1 MKAMRKRIMWFAIL
15 LLAIFNKIAAE
26 DRVYVSDFSISPGE
40 TRQISVMLDNEDAYV
55 GFQFDVYLP
64 EGFTITSCSKSDRI
78 PDGTTVLGNQRTDD
92 TGSFYRV
99 IGASLAG
106 NAITGTSGAIATLT
120 VTANASV
127 ALNDYTGYLR
137 NIKVSKANGTGLT
150 KDQET
155 FTITVKSPEPYAA
168 LSSDNKTLTFYYDS
182 QKQTRSGMSIGPF
195 ASGSNISWY
204 SQRTSIT
211 TVVFDAS
218 FANYTNLTSTAY
230 WFIGCHNL
238 TTITGIAN
246 LKTDNVTSMVSM
258 FSNCVNLHWVD
269 VSGFNTSNVT
279 DMSNMFMNCSKL
291 ESVDVTHF
299 NTAKVTNMSGMFYGC
314 TDLSGLDVSGF
325 DTGNVTTMKEMFHD
339 CSSLST
345 LDISNFN
352 TAKVTTMLGMFFGC
366 SHLRALEF
374 GNNFVT
380 SKVQSMSQMFA
391 GCKYLETL
399 DLSNFDTSN
408 VLGMYNMFESC
419 WGLTSLDLSTFNT
432 ANLLDMSAMFY
443 DCANLKSINL
453 SSFNTA
459 KVTNMAA
466 MFYECP
472 DLTKLDLKNFN
483 TAKVKEM
490 ARMFYNCTSLT
501 TIDVGS
507 EWSTASVT
515 DSGENMFSGC
525 TNLKGV
531 SGTTYDA
538 SHIDK
543 EYARIDE
550 GTANPGY
557 LTGPIPEP
565 YAVLTDNDDDVTT
578 DNGTVKGKTLT
589 FYYDTNRGE
598 DGMSMPSGSTPTWVN
613 DQRITNVEFDS
624 SFKKCSLTTTKDLF
638 LNLSNLKEIK
648 GIENLKTDNV
658 TDMSWMFCNC
668 FDLTSIDV
676 SYFNTS
682 NVTNMNAMF
691 AGCSSLQSL
700 DVSKFNTENVTD
712 MSTMFMGCTALG
724 VLDVSHFNTSNVKDM
739 TFMFIDCKALTSL
752 DVTNFKTDNVTIMHG
767 MFSRCFG
774 LTNIDVSNFK
784 TGKVTNMEEMF
795 EGCSGLTSLD
805 LSNFKTDNVTTMNSM
820 FNGCSGLS
828 TIYVGSGWN
837 TDAVRESELMF
848 SGCTNLVGG
857 AGTTYDADHIDK
869 VYAHIDCGTDNP
881 GYFTKVAE
889 PEPYAVLT
897 DNDDDVTVDG
907 VSGKGKTL
915 TFYYDTQ
922 KESRGGM
929 SVGPFTRNSSRDW
942 DSYASSITSVVFD
955 GSFANN
961 TSLTS
966 TAYWF
971 YGCNNLT
978 SITGIENLKTGNV
991 TNMQTMFTGCSGLTS
1006 LDVSGF
1012 NTEKVTS
1019 MDYMFKDCSALT
1031 SLDVSGFKT
1040 GNVTYMSHMFYGCSG
1055 LTSLDVSGF
1064 NTEKVTSML
1073 CMFYGCTSLAS
1084 LDVSGFNTEKV
1095 TSMQSMF
1102 DGCSSLTTLDVSGF
1116 KTDNV
1121 TKMDYTF
1128 KGCSSLTSLDV
1139 SGFNTEK
1146 VTSMQS
1152 MFDGCSSLT
1161 SLDVSGFK
1169 TDNVT
1174 IMNDMFD
1181 VCSGLTSLDVSGF
1194 NTEKVTDMS
1203 SMFNGCSGL
1212 TSLDV
1217 SNFKTDNVT
1226 SMSYMFR
1233 GCSGLTSLDVSDFNT
1248 EKVTSMSL
1256 IFSGCSGLTIL
1267 DVSGFNTEKVTK
1279 MDYMFYGCS
1288 GLTSLDVSGFKTD
1301 SVTDMSRMFSGCS
1314 GLTNL
1319 DVSGF
1324 KTEKVTDMFDMF
1336 KDCSSLTSLDMS
1348 GFNAEKV
1355 TSMREM
1361 FLNCSGL
1368 ITIYVGSGWNTDAV
1382 TKSTDMFNGCTKLVG
1397 GAGTVYNADHVDVT
1411 YAHIDGGTDN
1421 PGYFTRSGD
1430 EPYKEKE
1437 PYAVLT
1443 YNEDGIII
1451 KGDTV
1456 KTKTL
1461 TFYYDT
1467 KKEERNGMSVGPF
1480 DNYLQRGWINDT
1492 TLITTVVFDTSFA
1505 NCTTLTSTAFWFYQF
1520 SNLVS
1525 LRGLANFKT
1534 NNVTD
1539 MHCMFYGCR
1548 KITDL
1553 DLGSQNTANVTNMS
1567 SMFDGCSSLKNV
1579 NLLLFN
1585 TENVTD
1591 MNAMFY
1597 KCSSLTDLNMSSFN
1611 TEKVTNMQ
1619 HMFFGCTGLT
1629 SLDVTL
1635 FNTANVTSM
1644 LSMFYGC
1651 SGLTSIDLS
1660 SFKTD
1665 KVTDMRAMFF
1675 NCSSLTTIYAG
1686 NKWNTEALTADS
1698 VMFSGCT
1705 NLVGSAGTVYDA
1717 NHIDAKY
1724 AHIDGGADNPGY
1736 FSEKGPEPYASLS
1749 DNNTVL
1755 TFYYDGQK
1763 MDREGMSVG
1772 PFSGYSDRGWYEQRE
1787 NITKVVFDDSF
1798 AQYTELTSTF
1808 SWFDQSK
1815 NIVSIEGLSN
1825 LNTDSVVN
1833 MRSMFEACSSLTTLD
1848 LSHFNTAKVKDFGNM
1863 FAGCSNLTT
1872 IYVGEGW
1879 STEAVTEES
1888 TYMFA
1893 ECTKLVGGVGT
1904 VYDADHVDKVYAH
1917 IDGGTSDPGYLTDK
1931 NKKNVTITAKSCS
1944 RGYGEA
1950 NPTFEYTVE
1959 GSTLSGKPTITCEA
1973 TATSPVGTYPIAITY
1988 TAEDA
1993 SKMNLTYVNGTLTI
2007 TKVPLTIT
2015 AKSYT
2020 IKRGSALP
2028 TFEVEYS
2035 GFKNN
2040 ETDTVFTKKAVATCE
2055 AKADTVAGT
2064 YQIVVSGAEA
2074 ANYEM
2079 EYVNGTL
2086 TITDD
2091 VVVTAKS
2098 YTREYGDT
2106 NPTFEYTVD
2115 GATLEGTPAITC
2127 EATATSTVGTYDII
2141 IAKGNITNKDVTFVN
2156 GTLTITKA
2164 KLKATA
2170 KSYTIKRGS
2179 ALPTFE
2185 VEYSG
2190 FKNNETDTVLT
2201 KKAVATCEA
2210 KADTIAGTY
2219 QIVVSGAEAAN
2230 YEIEYVNGTL
2240 TITDDVVVTAKS
2252 YTREYGD
2259 ANPTFEYTVD
2269 GAKLEGTPA
2278 ITCEATATS
2287 PVGTYDIIIAKGNIT
2302 NKDVTFVNGKLT
2314 ITKAPLTITAKS
2326 YTVKQGK
2333 DLPALKLEY
2342 SGFKNNETDTVFTTK
2357 PTVTTKATK
2366 NSAPGTYEI
2375 TVSGAEANNYEIKY
2389 ENGTL
2394 TIKEKAES
2402 FDGIVLTVD
2411 KGGDM
2416 DDAFEDY
2423 GGRVEAAKTIAAI
2436 IWNNNVPLTDAMLKG
2451 ISNPNLLVYV
2461 SEASMA
2467 PKDVKNLV
2475 VNGKA
2480 TNIVLVDA
2488 DGNNNFFV
2496 PQEFTTENISY
2507 SRIFK
2512 QTTQDG
2518 ISRGWEGICLP
2529 FDVQKFIH
2537 EEHGE
2542 ISPFANSTCDYHF
2555 WLRQPTDD
2563 GVINALSIEANKPYI
2578 ISMPNSDEYDPEFNH
2593 PGLLRFISSNVTI
2606 PATKV
2611 DSVWLGDS
2619 AQIAPTFLNIEAAPD
2634 IYVLNVG
2641 DSIMNHREGSIFIS
2655 NYRSARPFEVYTIH
2669 EPRANKTEISGSR
2682 FISLVSLFGG
2692 DDDSTGVIDAIKI
2705 VEPSGERWYDMNG
2718 RRLQSKPT
2726 RRGIYI
2732 RNGKKV
2738 VIK

>member
-1 MKAMRKRIMWFAIL
+1 M
-15 LLAIFNKIAAE
+15 
-26 DRVYVSDFSISPGE
+26 
-40 TRQISVMLDNEDAYV
+40 
-55 GFQFDVYLP
+55 
-64 EGFTITSCSKSDRI
+64 
-78 PDGTTVLGNQRTDD
+78 
-92 TGSFYRV
+92 
-99 IGASLAG
+99 
-106 NAITGTSGAIATLT
+106 
-120 VTANASV
+120 
-127 ALNDYTGYLR
+127 
-137 NIKVSKANGTGLT
+137 
-150 KDQET
+150 
-155 FTITVKSPEPYAA
+155 
-168 LSSDNKTLTFYYDS
+168 
-182 QKQTRSGMSIGPF
+182 
-195 ASGSNISWY
+195 
-204 SQRTSIT
+204 
-211 TVVFDAS
+211 
-218 FANYTNLTSTAY
+218 
-230 WFIGCHNL
+230 
-238 TTITGIAN
+238 
-246 LKTDNVTSMVSM
+246 
-258 FSNCVNLHWVD
+258 
-269 VSGFNTSNVT
+269 
-279 DMSNMFMNCSKL
+279 
-291 ESVDVTHF
+291 
-299 NTAKVTNMSGMFYGC
+299 
-314 TDLSGLDVSGF
+314 
-325 DTGNVTTMKEMFHD
+325 
-339 CSSLST
+339 
-345 LDISNFN
+345 
-352 TAKVTTMLGMFFGC
+352 
-366 SHLRALEF
+366 
-374 GNNFVT
+374 
-380 SKVQSMSQMFA
+380 
-391 GCKYLETL
+391 
-399 DLSNFDTSN
+399 
-408 VLGMYNMFESC
+408 
-419 WGLTSLDLSTFNT
+419 
-432 ANLLDMSAMFY
+432 
-443 DCANLKSINL
+443 
-453 SSFNTA
+453 
-459 KVTNMAA
+459 
-466 MFYECP
+466 
-472 DLTKLDLKNFN
+472 
-483 TAKVKEM
+483 
-490 ARMFYNCTSLT
+490 
-501 TIDVGS
+501 
-507 EWSTASVT
+507 
-515 DSGENMFSGC
+515 
-525 TNLKGV
+525 
-531 SGTTYDA
+531 
-538 SHIDK
+538 
-543 EYARIDE
+543 
-550 GTANPGY
+550 
-557 LTGPIPEP
+557 
-565 YAVLTDNDDDVTT
+565 
-578 DNGTVKGKTLT
+578 
-589 FYYDTNRGE
+589 
-598 DGMSMPSGSTPTWVN
+598 
-613 DQRITNVEFDS
+613 
-624 SFKKCSLTTTKDLF
+624 
-638 LNLSNLKEIK
+638 
-648 GIENLKTDNV
+648 
-658 TDMSWMFCNC
+658 
-668 FDLTSIDV
+668 
-676 SYFNTS
+676 
-682 NVTNMNAMF
+682 
-691 AGCSSLQSL
+691 
-700 DVSKFNTENVTD
+700 
-712 MSTMFMGCTALG
+712 
-724 VLDVSHFNTSNVKDM
+724 
-739 TFMFIDCKALTSL
+739 
-752 DVTNFKTDNVTIMHG
+752 
-767 MFSRCFG
+767 
-774 LTNIDVSNFK
+774 
-784 TGKVTNMEEMF
+784 
-795 EGCSGLTSLD
+795 
-805 LSNFKTDNVTTMNSM
+805 
-820 FNGCSGLS
+820 
-828 TIYVGSGWN
+828 
-837 TDAVRESELMF
+837 
-848 SGCTNLVGG
+848 
-857 AGTTYDADHIDK
+857 
-869 VYAHIDCGTDNP
+869 
-881 GYFTKVAE
+881 
-889 PEPYAVLT
+889 
-897 DNDDDVTVDG
+897 
-907 VSGKGKTL
+907 
-915 TFYYDTQ
+915 
-922 KESRGGM
+922 
-929 SVGPFTRNSSRDW
+929 
-942 DSYASSITSVVFD
+942 
-955 GSFANN
+955 
-961 TSLTS
+961 
-966 TAYWF
+966 
-971 YGCNNLT
+971 
-978 SITGIENLKTGNV
+978 
-991 TNMQTMFTGCSGLTS
+991 
-1006 LDVSGF
+1006 
-1012 NTEKVTS
+1012 
-1019 MDYMFKDCSALT
+1019 
-1031 SLDVSGFKT
+1031 
-1040 GNVTYMSHMFYGCSG
+1040 
-1055 LTSLDVSGF
+1055 
-1064 NTEKVTSML
+1064 
-1073 CMFYGCTSLAS
+1073 
-1084 LDVSGFNTEKV
+1084 
-1095 TSMQSMF
+1095 
-1102 DGCSSLTTLDVSGF
+1102 
-1116 KTDNV
+1116 
-1121 TKMDYTF
+1121 
-1128 KGCSSLTSLDV
+1128 
-1139 SGFNTEK
+1139 
-1146 VTSMQS
+1146 
-1152 MFDGCSSLT
+1152 
-1161 SLDVSGFK
+1161 
-1169 TDNVT
+1169 
-1174 IMNDMFD
+1174 
-1181 VCSGLTSLDVSGF
+1181 
-1194 NTEKVTDMS
+1194 
-1203 SMFNGCSGL
+1203 
-1212 TSLDV
+1212 
-1217 SNFKTDNVT
+1217 
-1226 SMSYMFR
+1226 
-1233 GCSGLTSLDVSDFNT
+1233 
-1248 EKVTSMSL
+1248 
-1256 IFSGCSGLTIL
+1256 
-1267 DVSGFNTEKVTK
+1267 
-1279 MDYMFYGCS
+1279 
-1288 GLTSLDVSGFKTD
+1288 
-1301 SVTDMSRMFSGCS
+1301 
-1314 GLTNL
+1314 
-1319 DVSGF
+1319 
-1324 KTEKVTDMFDMF
+1324 
-1336 KDCSSLTSLDMS
+1336 
-1348 GFNAEKV
+1348 
-1355 TSMREM
+1355 
-1361 FLNCSGL
+1361 
-1368 ITIYVGSGWNTDAV
+1368 
-1382 TKSTDMFNGCTKLVG
+1382 
-1397 GAGTVYNADHVDVT
+1397 
-1411 YAHIDGGTDN
+1411 
-1421 PGYFTRSGD
+1421 
-1430 EPYKEKE
+1430 
-1437 PYAVLT
+1437 LT

-1505 NCTTLTSTAFWFYQF
+1505 NCTTLTSTAFWFEHF
-1520 SNLVS
+1520 SNLAS

-1539 MHCMFYGCR
+1539 MHCMFYGCS
-1548 KITDL
+1548 KIIDL
-1553 DLGSQNTANVTNMS
+1553 DLGNQNTANVTNMA
-1567 SMFDGCSSLKNV
+1567 SMFAGCTSLKNV

-1749 DNNTVL
+1749 DNNTIL

-1808 SWFDQSK
+1808 SWFDQGK

-1833 MRSMFEACSSLTTLD
+1833 MRSMFEACSNLTTLD

-2007 TKVPLTIT
+2007 TKAKLKATAKSYTIKRGSALPTFEVEYSGFKNNETDTVFTKKAIATCEAKADTVAGTYQIVVSGAEAANYEMEYVNGTLTIT
-2015 AKSYT
+2015 DDVVVTAKSYTREYGDANPAFEYTVDGAKLEGTPAITCEATATSPVGTYDIIIAKGDITNTDVTYVNGTLTITKAKLKVAAKSYT

-2127 EATATSTVGTYDII
+2127 EATATS
-2141 IAKGNITNKDVTFVN
+2141 
-2156 GTLTITKA
+2156 
-2164 KLKATA
+2164 
-2170 KSYTIKRGS
+2170 
-2179 ALPTFE
+2179 
-2185 VEYSG
+2185 
-2190 FKNNETDTVLT
+2190 
-2201 KKAVATCEA
+2201 
-2210 KADTIAGTY
+2210 
-2219 QIVVSGAEAAN
+2219 
-2230 YEIEYVNGTL
+2230 
-2240 TITDDVVVTAKS
+2240 
-2252 YTREYGD
+2252 
-2259 ANPTFEYTVD
+2259 
-2269 GAKLEGTPA
+2269 
-2278 ITCEATATS
+2278 

-2302 NKDVTFVNGKLT
+2302 NKDATFVKGTLT

-2375 TVSGAEANNYEIKY
+2375 TVSGAEANNYEIKHV
-2389 ENGTL
+2389 NGTL
-2394 TIKEKAES
+2394 TITEKAES

-2416 DDAFEDY
+2416 DDAFEEY
-2423 GGRVEAAKTIAAI
+2423 GGREEAAKTIAAI

-2496 PQEFTTENISY
+2496 PQEFTTEDISY

-2669 EPRANKTEISGSR
+2669 EPRANETNTFGSR
-2682 FISLVSLFGG
+2682 IISLSSLFGG
-2692 DDDSTGVIDAIKI
+2692 NGTTGIIDAMKTT
-2705 VEPSGERWYDMNG
+2705 EPNGESWYDMNG
-2718 RRLQSKPT
+2718 RRLQGKPV
-2726 RRGIYI
+2726 RKGVYI
-2732 RNGKKV
+2732 LNGKKV

>member
-1 MKAMRKRIMWFAIL
+1 MRKRIMWFAIL
-15 LLAIFNKIAAE
+15 LLAICNKIAAE
-26 DRVYVSDFSISPGE
+26 DRVYVNDFSISPGE
-40 TRQISVMLDNEDAYV
+40 TKEINVMLDNEDAYV

-99 IGASLAG
+99 IGASLTG

-120 VTANASV
+120 ITADASV

-137 NIKVSKANGTGLT
+137 NIKVSKANGTGST
-150 KDQET
+150 KDEES
-155 FTITVKSPEPYAA
+155 FTITVKDPEAYAA

-182 QKQTRSGMSIGPF
+182 QKASRSGTKMTVLPSMS
-195 ASGSNISWY
+195 S
-204 SQRTSIT
+204 SQMGWNNLRNSINK
-211 TVVFDAS
+211 VIFDDS
-218 FANYTNLTSTAY
+218 FKEYKELTSTSN
-230 WFIGCHNL
+230 WFYNFSNL
-238 TTITGIAN
+238 TAVEGLSN
-246 LKTDNVTSMVSM
+246 LNTDNVTYMISMFEKCSSLTTLDVSNFKTDNVTNMKSM
-258 FSNCVNLHWVD
+258 FSGCSKLVTLDLSKFNTEKVTDMSLMFSDCRKLTSLNVSLFKTGNVTTMRTMFYNCSSLTTLDVSNFDTGNVTDMVYMFYKCSNLIDLD
-269 VSGFNTSNVT
+269 VSGFNTGKVT
-279 DMSNMFMNCSKL
+279 DMSEMFQQC
-291 ESVDVTHF
+291 ESLT
-299 NTAKVTNMSGMFYGC
+299 T
-314 TDLSGLDVSGF
+314 LDVS
-325 DTGNVTTMKEMFHD
+325 H
-339 CSSLST
+339 
-345 LDISNFN
+345 
-352 TAKVTTMLGMFFGC
+352 
-366 SHLRALEF
+366 
-374 GNNFVT
+374 
-380 SKVQSMSQMFA
+380 
-391 GCKYLETL
+391 
-399 DLSNFDTSN
+399 
-408 VLGMYNMFESC
+408 
-419 WGLTSLDLSTFNT
+419 
-432 ANLLDMSAMFY
+432 
-443 DCANLKSINL
+443 
-453 SSFNTA
+453 
-459 KVTNMAA
+459 
-466 MFYECP
+466 
-472 DLTKLDLKNFN
+472 
-483 TAKVKEM
+483 
-490 ARMFYNCTSLT
+490 
-501 TIDVGS
+501 
-507 EWSTASVT
+507 
-515 DSGENMFSGC
+515 
-525 TNLKGV
+525 
-531 SGTTYDA
+531 
-538 SHIDK
+538 
-543 EYARIDE
+543 
-550 GTANPGY
+550 
-557 LTGPIPEP
+557 
-565 YAVLTDNDDDVTT
+565 
-578 DNGTVKGKTLT
+578 
-589 FYYDTNRGE
+589 
-598 DGMSMPSGSTPTWVN
+598 
-613 DQRITNVEFDS
+613 
-624 SFKKCSLTTTKDLF
+624 
-638 LNLSNLKEIK
+638 
-648 GIENLKTDNV
+648 
-658 TDMSWMFCNC
+658 
-668 FDLTSIDV
+668 
-676 SYFNTS
+676 
-682 NVTNMNAMF
+682 
-691 AGCSSLQSL
+691 
-700 DVSKFNTENVTD
+700 FNTENVTD
-712 MSTMFMGCTALG
+712 MSYMFFRCSKVTN
-724 VLDVSHFNTSNVKDM
+724 LDVSNFNTAKVTDM
-739 TFMFIDCKALTSL
+739 SGMFYVCSKITSL
-752 DVTNFKTDNVTIMHG
+752 DLSNFNTAKVTDMSEMFLNCNNLKTIYAGDGWTTEAVTNSTSMFADSPNLIGGTGTTYKAEHTDAVYARIDEGPNSDNPGYFTDKREPYAVLSSDSKTLTFYYDTQKEARGGMNVGSFSSDVAREWHNQRESITTVIFDNSFVSYTSLTSTAFWFEGCSNLISIENISNLKTDNVTNMFG
-767 MFSRCFG
+767 MFSGCSS
-774 LTNIDVSNFK
+774 LTEVDVSGFN
-784 TGKVTNMEEMF
+784 TDNVTNMFGMF
-795 EGCSGLTSLD
+795 KDCSGLTSLNVSRFNTENVTIMDDMFSGCSSLKELDVSGFNTENVTIMRGMFYGCSGLTSLD
-805 LSNFKTDNVTTMNSM
+805 LSKFNTKNVTSMSSM
-820 FNGCSGLS
+820 FNGCSGLTS
-828 TIYVGSGWN
+828 LDMSGFNTVNVTYMTFMFADCSGLMNLDVSGFNTTNAKHMGGMFWGCSGLSSLDVSRFNTDNVTDMSQMFYGCSSLTSLDLSSFNTSKLKYDEYDGTYEMGTMFFGCSALTTIYVGEGWN
-837 TDAVRESELMF
+837 VENLTMSTNVFKD
-848 SGCTNLVGG
+848 CTALVGG
-857 AGTTYDADHIDK
+857 KGTTYDANHTDYT
-869 VYAHIDCGTDNP
+869 YAHIDGGTDNP

-978 SITGIENLKTGNV
+978 SITGIENLKTDNVTSMYCMFAGCTSLTSLDASGFKTDNV
-991 TNMQTMFTGCSGLTS
+991 TNM
-1006 LDVSGF
+1006 
-1012 NTEKVTS
+1012 N
-1019 MDYMFKDCSALT
+1019 Y
-1031 SLDVSGFKT
+1031 
-1040 GNVTYMSHMFYGCSG
+1040 MFYGCSG
-1055 LTSLDVSGF
+1055 LTSLDVSKF
-1064 NTEKVTSML
+1064 NTANVTEMGA
-1073 CMFYGCTSLAS
+1073 MFSGCSGLTSLN
-1084 LDVSGFNTEKV
+1084 VSGFNTANV
-1095 TSMQSMF
+1095 TGMNSMF
-1102 DGCSSLTTLDVSGF
+1102 NRCSGLTSLDVSKF
-1116 KTDNV
+1116 NTANV
-1121 TKMDYTF
+1121 TEMGAMFDE
-1128 KGCSSLTSLDV
+1128 CSSLTSLDV
-1139 SGFNTEK
+1139 SGFNTAN
-1146 VTSMQS
+1146 VTNMSA

-1161 SLDVSGFK
+1161 SLDVSGFNTTNATTMAGMFYGCSGLTK
-1169 TDNVT
+1169 LDVSGFNTTNVT
-1174 IMNDMFD
+1174 NINSMFSG
-1181 VCSGLTSLDVSGF
+1181 CSSLTSLDVSGF
-1194 NTEKVTDMS
+1194 NTTSITNMGGLFYGCSGLTSINVSEFNTANVTYMG
-1203 SMFNGCSGL
+1203 SMFSGCSGL
-1212 TSLDV
+1212 TSLDL
-1217 SNFKTDNVT
+1217 S
-1226 SMSYMFR
+1226 S
-1233 GCSGLTSLDVSDFNT
+1233 FNT
-1248 EKVTSMSL
+1248 ANVKYDAANY
-1256 IFSGCSGLTIL
+1256 C
-1267 DVSGFNTEKVTK
+1267 
-1279 MDYMFYGCS
+1279 YGIQ
-1288 GLTSLDVSGFKTD
+1288 T
-1301 SVTDMSRMFSGCS
+1301 MFSGCS
-1314 GLTNL
+1314 ELT
-1319 DVSGF
+1319 
-1324 KTEKVTDMFDMF
+1324 
-1336 KDCSSLTSLDMS
+1336 
-1348 GFNAEKV
+1348 
-1355 TSMREM
+1355 
-1361 FLNCSGL
+1361 
-1368 ITIYVGSGWNTDAV
+1368 TIYVGEDW
-1382 TKSTDMFNGCTKLVG
+1382 STDSLTESADVFKGCTALVG
-1397 GAGTVYNADHVDVT
+1397 GQGTKYDAEHTDYT

-1451 KGDTV
+1451 KGDTI

-1539 MHCMFYGCR
+1539 MHCMFYGCS

-1629 SLDVTL
+1629 SLDVTI

-1755 TFYYDGQK
+1755 TFYYDGKK

-1772 PFSGYSDRGWYEQRE
+1772 PFSGYSDRGWYEQRDI
-1787 NITKVVFDDSF
+1787 ITKVVFDDSF

-1808 SWFDQSK
+1808 SWFDQGK

-1825 LNTDSVVN
+1825 LNTENVVN
-1833 MRSMFEACSSLTTLD
+1833 MHSMFEACSSLTTLD

-1904 VYDADHVDKVYAH
+1904 VYDADHIDKAYAH

-1931 NKKNVTITAKSCS
+1931 NKKDVTITAKSCS

-1959 GSTLSGKPTITCEA
+1959 GATLIGKPTITCEA

-2007 TKVPLTIT
+2007 TKAPLTIT

-2020 IKRGSALP
+2020 IKRGEAIP
-2028 TFEVEYS
+2028 TLEISYS

-2040 ETDTVFTKKAVATCE
+2040 ETDTVFTTKPTVSTE
-2055 AKADTVAGT
+2055 AKADTIAGT
-2064 YQIVVSGAEA
+2064 YDIVVSGAEA

-2079 EYVNGTL
+2079 KYVNGTL

-2091 VVVTAKS
+2091 VTVTAKS
-2098 YTREYGDT
+2098 YSRVYGEA
-2106 NPTFEYTVD
+2106 NPTFEFTSE
-2115 GATLEGTPAITC
+2115 GATLRGTPTITC
-2127 EATATSTVGTYDII
+2127 EATATSPIGTYDII

-2190 FKNNETDTVLT
+2190 FKNNETDTVFT

-2210 KADTIAGTY
+2210 KADTVVGTY

-2230 YEIEYVNGTL
+2230 YVIEYVNGTL

-2269 GAKLEGTPA
+2269 GATLEGTPA

-2302 NKDVTFVNGKLT
+2302 NKDVTFVKGTLT

-2375 TVSGAEANNYEIKY
+2375 TVSGAEANNYEIKHV
-2389 ENGTL
+2389 NGTL
-2394 TIKEKAES
+2394 TITEKAES

-2416 DDAFEDY
+2416 DDAFEEY
-2423 GGRVEAAKTIAAI
+2423 GGREEAAKTIAAI

-2496 PQEFTTENISY
+2496 PQEFTTEDISY

-2578 ISMPNSDEYDPEFNH
+2578 ISMPNSDEYDSEFNH

-2669 EPRANKTEISGSR
+2669 EPRANETNTFGSR
-2682 FISLVSLFGG
+2682 IISLSSLFGG
-2692 DDDSTGVIDAIKI
+2692 NGTTGIIDAMKTT
-2705 VEPSGERWYDMNG
+2705 EPNGESWYDMNG
-2718 RRLQSKPT
+2718 RRLQGKPA
-2726 RRGIYI
+2726 RKGIYI
-2732 RNGKKV
+2732 LNGKKV